1 LEKTIP
7 ALMACV
13 RDRTIPVK
21 LAAERAL
28 VHVLKLNTSD
38 ELVKE
43 YVKTL
48 GPSASRSVSDYVRRV
63 LCKIAGNESDDEIG
77 LSDKFK

>member
-1 LEKTIP
+1 
-7 ALMACV
+7 MSCV
-13 RDRTIPVK
+13 RDRVIPVK

-38 ELVKE
+38 AIIKE

-63 LCKIAGNESDDEIG
+63 LTKIASNDSDDET
-77 LSDKFK
+77 LLR

>member
-1 LEKTIP
+1 LEKIIP
-7 ALMACV
+7 ALMSCV
-13 RDRTIPVK
+13 RDRVIPVK

-38 ELVKE
+38 AIIKG

-63 LCKIAGNESDDEIG
+63 LTKIASNESDEE
-77 LSDKFK
+77 L